1 MARVLLFVC
10 ALLVLT
16 GCHGMVAANLEA
28 RGVKSCLFWNS
39 QLTGLRA
46 VSATGGLP
54 IEACLSDPCRGR

>member
-1 MARVLLFVC
+1 MARVSL
-10 ALLVLT
+10 LLVCVLLAT

-28 RGVKSCLFWNS
+28 RGVKSCLYWNS

-54 IEACLSDPCRGR
+54 IEACLSDPCSGR